1 MRTDQWAVKS
11 LVFSLALSS
20 LFLIQV
26 SDSFAQVAPEVA
38 QQGYA
43 DTIFIDG
50 KVVSMD
56 DRSISTDVGNIYQ
69 AIAIKGDR
77 IMKLGTTSQV
87 RAMAGPNTTVLD
99 LEGKTLIPGI
109 IESHSHMYGGAV
121 QHLGRLGFQYP
132 PEGVYLTSAQAH
144 PTDLE
149 LTQGILRDALQDA
162 VKEVDPGDWIVLS
175 LQGHPD
181 EAPRQLSLWGM
192 TRRLTN
198 RRTLDQWAPD
208 NPVLMRPGL
217 RGNLNSK
224 ALEVMEEFLPGY
236 GASIHE
242 TMHGDVIGEDIQEI
256 GWVGS
261 QEMSVITWE
270 LFLEKVP
277 LATLAEAIRIISEEA
292 TTKGITTFSSRVQ
305 FPKIMGGYATLAG
318 LGQMPI
324 RFSAHYEI
332 HRMPTD
338 PQQTR
343 QIYRRTGVLQGIGDD
358 YLWIDGVASERWDS
372 VYPESCTGA
381 DTIAPPN
388 IKSREVCP
396 VPGELPWDTLENAA
410 AAGWRLAGVHMC
422 GSESARA
429 FFRMIDEAREV
440 NGWTMQQV
448 RDMRVT
454 GEHCNLIGQQPE
466 VIQGLIDYGVYL
478 SCGPDIVSESPAW
491 VRDYGEQI
499 QPFILPFKTWLEAG
513 VKLVG
518 QHYGRTP
525 PMRTLWQ
532 AVTRLH
538 YGEVWQ
544 PDERIDRVQA
554 MKMWTT
560 WASEYV
566 LKEDELGTLEE
577 GKFADLVVLDRD
589 YFTVPVNDILKVR
602 TPLTMV
608 GGRIIQLQS
617 SLASQLGVQPI
628 GPVYNFSDAE
638 IEAQYLGTSG
648 N

>member
-1 MRTDQWAVKS
+1 MRTDQWHVKP
-11 LVFSLALSS
+11 LVFSLALST
-20 LFLIQV
+20 LFLVQV
-26 SDSFAQVAPEVA
+26 TGTFAQLAPEVA

-43 DTIFIDG
+43 DTIFVNG

-56 DRSISTDVGNIYQ
+56 DISRSTGVGTIYQ
-69 AIAIKGDR
+69 ALAVKGDK

-87 RAMAGPNTTVLD
+87 RTVAGPNTQVFD
-99 LEGKTLIPGI
+99 LAGKTLIPGI
-109 IESHSHMYGGAV
+109 IEPHTHMYGRAV
-121 QHLGRLGFQYP
+121 QHLNRLGFKYP
-132 PEGVYLTSAQAH
+132 PDGVYMTSAQAH

-149 LTQGILRDALQDA
+149 QTQGILRDALQEA
-162 VKEVDPGDWIVLS
+162 VTQVDPGDWIVMRMQRNPEDNMGNL
-175 LQGHPD
+175 G
-181 EAPRQLSLWGM
+181 LWSM

-198 RRTLDQWAPD
+198 RRTLDQWAPE
-208 NPVLMRPGL
+208 NPVLMNPGL
-217 RGNLNSK
+217 RGNINSK
-224 ALEVMEEFLPGY
+224 ALELLDEFFPGY
-236 GASIHE
+236 SASIHE
-242 TMHGDVIGEDIQEI
+242 TMHGDVIGEDIAEI

-270 LFLEKVP
+270 LFLQEVP

-292 TTKGITTFSSRVQ
+292 TTTGITTFSSRIQ
-305 FPKIMGGYATLAG
+305 FPKIMSGYATLAG
-318 LGQMPI
+318 IGQLPI

-372 VYPESCTGA
+372 VYPESCTGP
-381 DTIAPPN
+381 DTIAPAN
-388 IKSREVCP
+388 IKAREVCP

-410 AAGWRLAGVHMC
+410 ASGWRLAGVHIC

-429 FFRMIDEAREV
+429 FFRMVDEAREV

-448 RDMRVT
+448 RDMKMT
-454 GEHCNLIGQQPE
+454 GEHCHVIGQLPD
-466 VIQGLIDYGVYL
+466 VIQGLLDYGIIL
-478 SCGPDIVSESPAW
+478 SCGTSIAGGSPAW
-491 VRDYGEQI
+491 IRDYGEQI
-499 QPFILPFKTWLEAG
+499 QPFITPFKTWIEAG

-518 QHYGRTP
+518 QSYGGTP
-525 PMRTLWQ
+525 PMAPLWR
-532 AVTRLH
+532 AVTREFD
-538 YGEVWQ
+538 GVVWQ
-544 PDERIDRVQA
+544 PEQRIDRVHA
-554 MKMWTT
+554 MKMWTS

-566 LKEDELGTLEE
+566 LKENELGTLEV

-602 TPLTMV
+602 TPMTMV
-608 GGRIIQLQS
+608 GGRIVQLQAA
-617 SLASQLGVQPI
+617 LASQFGVRPI
-628 GPVYNFSDAE
+628 GPSYNFSDE
-638 IEAQYLGTSG
+638 EVTERFFGD

>member
-1 MRTDQWAVKS
+1 MSKHLKIVTNLVLCLSVLLLFQATD
-11 LVFSLALSS
+11 LS
-20 LFLIQV
+20 
-26 SDSFAQVAPEVA
+26 AQLAPEVA
-38 QQGYA
+38 QMGYA
-43 DTIFIDG
+43 DTIFVNG
-50 KVVSMD
+50 KVVSLD
-56 DRSISTDVGNIYQ
+56 DTSNSANPGNIYQ
-69 AIAIKGDR
+69 GMAIKGDR
-77 IMKLGTTSQV
+77 IMKLGTSAQV
-87 RAMAGPNTTVLD
+87 RALAGPDTTTYD
-99 LEGKTLIPGI
+99 LQGRTVIPGI
-109 IESHSHMYGGAV
+109 VETHSHMYGGAV
-121 QHLGRLGFQYP
+121 RLLDRLGFKYP
-132 PEGVYLTSAQAH
+132 PEGVSFFSATAH

-149 LTQGILRDALQDA
+149 QTQQILKEGIQDA
-162 VKEVDPGDWIVLS
+162 VTKVEPGDWIVFS
-175 LQGHPD
+175 LQDHPD
-181 EAPRQLSLWGM
+181 QPPLQLKLWGN
-192 TRRLTN
+192 TRRITN
-198 RRTLDQWAPD
+198 RRTMDLWAPD
-208 NPVLMRPGL
+208 NPVLMRPGN
-217 RGNLNSK
+217 RGNINSK
-224 ALEVMEEFLPGY
+224 AMEIMEEFLPGY

-242 TMHGDVIGEDIQEI
+242 TMHGDVIGVDIEET

-270 LFLEKVP
+270 LFLEKLP
-277 LATLAEAIRIISEEA
+277 LATLAEAIRIISENA
-292 TTKGITTFSSRVQ
+292 TRSGITTFSSRIQ
-305 FPKIMGGYATLAG
+305 FPKIMSGYATLAG
-318 LGQMPI
+318 LGRMPI
-324 RFSAHYEI
+324 RFAAHYEI

-372 VYPESCTGA
+372 QYPESCTGA
-381 DTIAPPN
+381 DTIAPAN
-388 IKSREVCP
+388 IKAREVCP

-448 RDMRVT
+448 RDMRLT
-454 GEHCNLIGQQPE
+454 GEHCNLIGKAPE
-466 VIQGLIDYGVYL
+466 IIQGLKDYGIYL

-499 QPFILPFKTWLEAG
+499 QPFILPFKTWLESG

-538 YGEVWQ
+538 YGQVWQ
-544 PDERIDRVQA
+544 PEERINRVQA

-589 YFTVPVNDILKVR
+589 YFTIPVNDILKVR
-602 TPLTMV
+602 IPLTMV
-608 GGRIIQLQS
+608 GGKIIQLQE
-617 SLASQLGVQPI
+617 SLATAFGVDQV
-628 GPVYNFSDAE
+628 GPVYDFSDEE
-638 IEAQYLGTSG
+638 ITARFLGD

>member
-1 MRTDQWAVKS
+1 MHSPSCCGNCQKTVNFSKEVFIRTDQWAVKS

-69 AIAIKGDR
+69 AIAVKGDR

-87 RAMAGPNTTVLD
+87 RAMAGPNTQVFE
-99 LEGKTLIPGI
+99 LEEKTLIPGI
-109 IESHSHMYGGAV
+109 IEPHSHMYGGAV
-121 QHLGRLGFQYP
+121 QHLGRLGYQYP
-132 PEGVYLTSAQAH
+132 PDGVYFTSAQAH

-277 LATLAEAIRIISEEA
+277 LATLAEAIRIVSEEA

-305 FPKIMGGYATLAG
+305 FPKIISGYSTLAG

-358 YLWIDGVASERWDS
+358 YLWIDGVASGALGFSLPGIVHRS
-372 VYPESCTGA
+372 RYHRSTQHQVSRGLPGTGGTA
-381 DTIAPPN
+381 
-388 IKSREVCP
+388 
-396 VPGELPWDTLENAA
+396 
-410 AAGWRLAGVHMC
+410 
-422 GSESARA
+422 
-429 FFRMIDEAREV
+429 
-440 NGWTMQQV
+440 
-448 RDMRVT
+448 
-454 GEHCNLIGQQPE
+454 
-466 VIQGLIDYGVYL
+466 
-478 SCGPDIVSESPAW
+478 
-491 VRDYGEQI
+491 
-499 QPFILPFKTWLEAG
+499 
-513 VKLVG
+513 
-518 QHYGRTP
+518 
-525 PMRTLWQ
+525 
-532 AVTRLH
+532 
-538 YGEVWQ
+538 
-544 PDERIDRVQA
+544 
-554 MKMWTT
+554 
-560 WASEYV
+560 
-566 LKEDELGTLEE
+566 LGY
-577 GKFADLVVLDRD
+577 A
-589 YFTVPVNDILKVR
+589 
-602 TPLTMV
+602 
-608 GGRIIQLQS
+608 
-617 SLASQLGVQPI
+617 
-628 GPVYNFSDAE
+628 
-638 IEAQYLGTSG
+638 
-648 N
+648 